1 MLAVTH
7 YNKWIDLLVSHGV
20 TPFVTL
26 YHWDLP
32 QALHNKYQ
40 GWLSDEIIEDFA
52 DFSRLCFYLF
62 GDRVKY
68 WITINEPSEV
78 ADEGYGTATMAPGVY
93 G

>member
-1 MLAVTH
+1 MLAVDH
-7 YNKWIDLLVSHGV
+7 YNKWIDLLVAHGI

-32 QALHNKYQ
+32 QALHNEYQ
-40 GWLSDEIIEDFA
+40 GWLSDKIIEDFA
-52 DFSRLCFYLF
+52 DFARLCFSLF

-78 ADEGYGTATMAPGVY
+78 ADEGYGTATMAPGIY